1 MENNEKKVS
10 AEVTENTD
18 KKAKKTKSKKKK
30 TLVIILCI
38 LLAFFLFVGGFA
50 IWYVNDKLNRIDYE
64 TEQTT
69 IAPNQEFIDDELLDF
84 AEMDDATGNTF
95 KEILKNWATNGGE
108 KMSSK
113 TVLNVLLIGSDASS
127 TEPGRANITDKG
139 NTDVMMLVSIDKA
152 NKKIKLVSFMRDS
165 YTYMDQFDSYA
176 KLNAACANGGAPF
189 LVETIEN
196 DYKIEIDGYALVD
209 FDSFRDVI
217 DVLGGVQVEVPK
229 YVANHLTNKKDGV
242 FPSGNALLNGDQA
255 LMFCRVRHSDADGDV
270 SRVGRQRQVVNALID
285 KCKNASL
292 SEINEVFDVILA
304 NVRTNIP
311 KKDILSYATK
321 AVTEGW
327 AKYEISEI
335 TMPTPDARY
344 GYSSKATAWIWVVD
358 YPLVAQKLQLELYG
372 NTNIKLSEDR
382 KTAITVMGGYVSK
395 NTTDE

>member
-18 KKAKKTKSKKKK
+18 KKAKTKSKKKK

-84 AEMDDATGNTF
+84 AEMDDATGNNF

-113 TVLNVLLIGSDASS
+113 SVLNVLLIGSDASS

-242 FPSGNALLNGDQA
+242 FPSGNVLLNGDQA

-270 SRVGRQRQVVNALID
+270 SRVSRQRQVVNALID

-358 YPLVAQKLQLELYG
+358 YPLCAQKLQLELYG
-372 NTNIKLSEDR
+372 DTNINLSEDR
-382 KTAITVMGGYVSK
+382 KTAITVMGGHVSK
-395 NTTDE
+395 NTTDK

>member
-1 MENNEKKVS
+1 MDNNENKEKKS
-10 AEVTENTD
+10 M
-18 KKAKKTKSKKKK
+18 SKKKK
-30 TLVIILCI
+30 SLVIILCI

-50 IWYVNDKLNRIDYE
+50 VWYVNDKLNRIDYE

-69 IAPNQEFIDDELLDF
+69 INPTQEFVDDETIDF
-84 AEMDDATGNTF
+84 AEMDDATGSTY
-95 KEILKNWATNGGE
+95 KDILKNWATNGGE
-108 KMSSK
+108 KMSHK
-113 TVLNVLLIGSDASS
+113 NVLNVLLIGSDASS
-127 TEPGRANITDKG
+127 TDEGRASITDKG
-139 NTDVMMLVSIDKA
+139 NTDVMMLVSIDKV

-165 YTYMDQFDSYA
+165 YTYMDQFDSYG
-176 KLNAACANGGAPF
+176 KLNAACANGGAPY

-217 DVLGGVQVEVPK
+217 DVLGGVQIEVPK
-229 YVANHLTNKKDGV
+229 YVANFLTNNIDGT
-242 FPSGNALLNGDQA
+242 FPSGNVVLNGDQA
-255 LMFCRVRHSDADGDV
+255 LRFVRVRATDKDGDV
-270 SRVGRQRQVVNALID
+270 SRVARQRQVVNALIE
-285 KCKNASL
+285 KAKSASL

-327 AKYEISEI
+327 AKYEISEF

-344 GYSSKATAWIWVVD
+344 GYNSKATAWIWVVD

-372 NTNIKLSEDR
+372 DTNIKLPEER
-382 KTAITVMGGYVSK
+382 KTAIDVIGGYVSK
-395 NTTDE
+395 NTTD

>member
-1 MENNEKKVS
+1 MDNNENKEKKS
-10 AEVTENTD
+10 M
-18 KKAKKTKSKKKK
+18 SKKKK
-30 TLVIILCI
+30 SLVIILCI

-50 IWYVNDKLNRIDYE
+50 VWYVNDKLNRIDYE

-69 IAPNQEFIDDELLDF
+69 INPTQEFVDDETLDF
-84 AEMDDATGNTF
+84 AEMDDATGSTY
-95 KEILKNWATNGGE
+95 KDILKNWATNGGE
-108 KMSSK
+108 KMSHK
-113 TVLNVLLIGSDASS
+113 NVLNVLLIGSDASS
-127 TEPGRANITDKG
+127 TDEGRASITDKG
-139 NTDVMMLVSIDKA
+139 NTDVMMLVSIDKV

-165 YTYMDQFDSYA
+165 YTYMDQFDSYG
-176 KLNAACANGGAPF
+176 KLNAACANGGAPY

-217 DVLGGVQVEVPK
+217 DVLGGVQIEVPK
-229 YVANHLTNKKDGV
+229 YVANFLTNNIDGT
-242 FPSGNALLNGDQA
+242 FPSGNVVLNGDQA
-255 LMFCRVRHSDADGDV
+255 LRFVRVRATDKDGDV
-270 SRVGRQRQVVNALID
+270 SRVARQRQVVNALIE
-285 KCKNASL
+285 KAKSASL

-327 AKYEISEI
+327 AKYEISEL

-344 GYSSKATAWIWVVD
+344 GYNSKATAWIWVVD

-372 NTNIKLSEDR
+372 DTNIKLPEER
-382 KTAITVMGGYVSK
+382 KTAIDVIGGYVSK
-395 NTTDE
+395 NTTD

>member
-1 MENNEKKVS
+1 MDNNENKEKKS
-10 AEVTENTD
+10 M
-18 KKAKKTKSKKKK
+18 SKKKK
-30 TLVIILCI
+30 SLVIILCI

-69 IAPNQEFIDDELLDF
+69 INPTQEFVDDETIDF
-84 AEMDDATGNTF
+84 AEMDDATGSTY
-95 KEILKNWATNGGE
+95 KDILKNWATNGGE
-108 KMSSK
+108 KMSHK
-113 TVLNVLLIGSDASS
+113 NILNILLIGSDASS
-127 TEPGRANITDKG
+127 TDEGRASITDKG
-139 NTDVMMLVSIDKA
+139 NTDVMMLVSIDKV

-165 YTYMDQFDSYA
+165 YTYMDQFDSYG
-176 KLNAACANGGAPF
+176 KLNAACANGGAPY

-217 DVLGGVQVEVPK
+217 DVLGGVQIEVPK
-229 YVANHLTNKKDGV
+229 YVANFLTNNIDGT
-242 FPSGNALLNGDQA
+242 FPSGNVVLNGDQA
-255 LMFCRVRHSDADGDV
+255 LRFVRVRATDKDGDV
-270 SRVGRQRQVVNALID
+270 SRVARQRQVVNALIE
-285 KCKNASL
+285 KAKSASL

-327 AKYEISEI
+327 AKYEISEL

-344 GYSSKATAWIWVVD
+344 GYNSKATAWIWVVD

-372 NTNIKLSEDR
+372 DTNIKLPEER
-382 KTAITVMGGYVSK
+382 KTAIDVIGGYVSK
-395 NTTDE
+395 NTTD

>member
-1 MENNEKKVS
+1 MDNNENKEKKPM
-10 AEVTENTD
+10 
-18 KKAKKTKSKKKK
+18 SKKKK
-30 TLVIILCI
+30 SLVIILCI

-50 IWYVNDKLNRIDYE
+50 VWYVNDKLNRIDYE

-69 IAPNQEFIDDELLDF
+69 INPTQEFVDDETIDF
-84 AEMDDATGNTF
+84 AEMDDATGSTY
-95 KEILKNWATNGGE
+95 KDILKNWATNGGE
-108 KMSSK
+108 KMSHK
-113 TVLNVLLIGSDASS
+113 NVLNVLLIGSDASS
-127 TEPGRANITDKG
+127 TDEGRASITDKG

-152 NKKIKLVSFMRDS
+152 SKKIKLVSFMRDS
-165 YTYMDQFDSYA
+165 YTYMDQFDSYG
-176 KLNAACANGGAPF
+176 KLNAACANGGAPY

-217 DVLGGVQVEVPK
+217 DVLGGVQIEVPK
-229 YVANHLTNKKDGV
+229 YVANFLTNKIDGV
-242 FPSGNALLNGDQA
+242 FPSGNVVLNGDQA
-255 LMFCRVRHSDADGDV
+255 LRFVRVRATDKDGDV
-270 SRVGRQRQVVNALID
+270 SRVARQRQVVNALID
-285 KCKNASL
+285 KAKGASL

-327 AKYEISEI
+327 AKYEISEL

-344 GYSSKATAWIWVVD
+344 GYNSKATAWIWVVD

-372 NTNIKLSEDR
+372 DTNIKLPEER
-382 KTAITVMGGYVSK
+382 KTAIDVIGGYVSK
-395 NTTDE
+395 NTTD